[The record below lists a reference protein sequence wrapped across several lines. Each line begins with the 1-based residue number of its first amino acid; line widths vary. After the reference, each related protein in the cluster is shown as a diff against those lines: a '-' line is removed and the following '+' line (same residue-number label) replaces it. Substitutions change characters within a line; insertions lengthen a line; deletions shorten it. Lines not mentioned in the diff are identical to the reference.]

1 VGQTDASRSNGYAVR
16 LDPLVM
22 GESDESLRS
31 ENTKKHRGPAV
42 VIAAI
47 YRYLSKGVRML
58 GAAYSTYN
66 DRDTQ

>member
-1 VGQTDASRSNGYAVR
+1 
-16 LDPLVM
+16 M
-22 GESDESLRS
+22 GESDESLGS

-66 DRDTQ
+66 DHDTQ